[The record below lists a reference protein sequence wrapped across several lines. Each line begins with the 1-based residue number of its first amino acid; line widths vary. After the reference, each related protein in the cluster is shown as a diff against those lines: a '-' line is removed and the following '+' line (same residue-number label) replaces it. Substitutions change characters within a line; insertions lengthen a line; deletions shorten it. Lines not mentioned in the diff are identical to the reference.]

1 MGVRTLPYEL
11 DHQLKSSA
19 TIKEILAA
27 SSIMNLPA
35 HAAGEE
41 EQVDNS
47 EDSCN
52 DVIFPKVA
60 DIQGEAPSSE
70 LDRQWDSFLEEIA
83 IDQAAPSRSN
93 LDHLGSDDDQ
103 AVVASVRQE

>member
-1 MGVRTLPYEL
+1 MLLAR
-11 DHQLKSSA
+11 KSRW
-19 TIKEILAA
+19 TTVTTVVI
-27 SSIMNLPA
+27 
-35 HAAGEE
+35 
-41 EQVDNS
+41 
-47 EDSCN
+47 
-52 DVIFPKVA
+52 DVIFLKVA

-70 LDRQWDSFLEEIA
+70 LDRQWDSFFEEIA